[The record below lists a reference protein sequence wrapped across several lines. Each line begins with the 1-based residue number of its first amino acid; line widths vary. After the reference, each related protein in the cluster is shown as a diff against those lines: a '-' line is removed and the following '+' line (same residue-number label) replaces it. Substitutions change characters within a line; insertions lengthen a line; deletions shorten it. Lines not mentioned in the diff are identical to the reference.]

1 MSRADH
7 GRATIYLM
15 LYKHIL
21 SKHNEASLTKKQKTA
36 ARLWHQRWGF
46 YKSLHEIQEEEAQRI
61 GFNLEE
67 YRAAVRS
74 VNCKPPQPKD
84 SVYIE
89 SSPKPIP
96 TTSSGMVGYRANCA
110 LEKYG
115 RIVKTSRD
123 YPLRPPLAPGQIYD
137 PYKQTMIFLGSVDG
151 DPVSYKL
158 PTATCDVT
166 DDMWARPQQLNVTP
180 FEVLERC
187 FHDA

>member
-1 MSRADH
+1 MEIS
-7 GRATIYLM
+7 
-15 LYKHIL
+15 
-21 SKHNEASLTKKQKTA
+21 NQKTA
-36 ARLWHQRWGF
+36 GV
-46 YKSLHEIQEEEAQRI
+46 
-61 GFNLEE
+61 N
-67 YRAAVRS
+67 VRKEPS
-74 VNCKPPQPKD
+74 IDPVKA
-84 SVYIE
+84 E
-89 SSPKPIP
+89 S
-96 TTSSGMVGYRANCA
+96 MVGYRANCA